1 MNLTMHVA
9 RKDWRHTRLVL
20 CIWYPVLVLALTL
33 DQKIE
38 MFLDERESLRAIPSP
53 SAAELEYGVLALIG
67 VLAVSLDLLLRA
79 AIVSRLVHD
88 DSTVGST
95 AFWLS
100 RPVPAGTLLASKA
113 MLLLPA
119 MVLPQIVVHL
129 AVTYQLAGIPS
140 TAPEVFLA
148 PVVSTAIFMMLAVLT
163 PSLAGMA
170 VLGGIMTGVILGG
183 LLVLSWLG
191 MPLVAADGIVR
202 ALTGELPWLTAL
214 AVCVTVICHQ
224 YLTRR
229 TTRSLT
235 VAFSGVLVFLLVLS
249 REWFLGGA

>member
-1 MNLTMHVA
+1 MNLTVHLA
-9 RKDWRHTRLVL
+9 RKDWRHSRLIL
-20 CIWYPVLVLALTL
+20 CIWYPILVLALTL

-38 MFLDERESLRAIPSP
+38 MFLDERVALRNIPSP

-67 VLAVSLDLLLRA
+67 ILAVSLDLLLRA

-88 DSTVGST
+88 DSTVGTT

-100 RPVPAGTLLASKA
+100 RPVPAGRLLVSKA

-129 AVTYQLAGIPS
+129 AVTYQLAGFPS

-183 LLVLSWLG
+183 LLLLSWLG
-191 MPLVAADGIVR
+191 MPLVGAGGIVGG
-202 ALTGELPWLTAL
+202 LTGEWPWLTAL
-214 AVCVTVICHQ
+214 AVCVSVICHQ

-229 TTRSLT
+229 TKRSLA

-249 REWFLGGA
+249 GEWILGGA